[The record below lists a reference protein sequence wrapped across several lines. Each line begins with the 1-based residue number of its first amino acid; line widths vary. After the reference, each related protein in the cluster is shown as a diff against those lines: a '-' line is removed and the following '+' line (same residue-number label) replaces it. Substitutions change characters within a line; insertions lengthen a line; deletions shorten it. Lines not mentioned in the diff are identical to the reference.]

1 MAKYLDPKADLTF
14 KKVFAEHKDLMI
26 SFLNAL
32 LPLGRDQQIASVE
45 YLPAELVPENP
56 LQKDTIVDVRCV
68 DQFGRTFI
76 VEMQMIWTKEFM
88 QRVLLNA
95 SKAYARQI
103 DKGGNY
109 TDLKPVF
116 SLNLVND
123 VFRRDT
129 DDYYHDYGIMDFK
142 FPDHVIEG
150 MHMIFFELPKFTPH
164 SFTEKKMQALWL
176 RYLTEIDEKTEAAPQ
191 ELLDNPETKKALEI
205 VQESAYSRAQIDGYD
220 HFWDMVSVERTLM
233 TAAKRRGLEEGRA
246 EGRIEGRAEGLV
258 EGRAEGRIEGRAE
271 GIKQASLDNAR
282 VMKKDGM
289 SVGLISK
296 YTGLTPEEIEGL

>member
-258 EGRAEGRIEGRAE
+258 EGRAEG
-271 GIKQASLDNAR
+271 IKQASLDNAR